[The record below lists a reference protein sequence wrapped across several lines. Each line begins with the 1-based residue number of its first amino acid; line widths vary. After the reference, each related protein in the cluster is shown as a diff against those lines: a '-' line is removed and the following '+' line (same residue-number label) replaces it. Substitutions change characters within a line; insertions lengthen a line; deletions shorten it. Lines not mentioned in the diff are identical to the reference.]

1 MIYNAVKINNRDYLD
16 KGDLKMGLLTFA
28 NVTRMDGPTIATIV
42 KFLDYVSETFH
53 NMQPKDNVVTPT
65 SVIDYSLLDSMDQTY
80 KKNQKL
86 AKKNRKNKN
95 MEAITG
101 IIDLE
106 PPKPVEEVF
115 SSMQLDQLKVIVESQ
130 NKLIQELL
138 LEQSKAFKSML
149 PEVISNSGNVPSKK
163 ESKTKKETAA

>member
-16 KGDLKMGLLTFA
+16 KGDLKIGLLTFA
-28 NVTRMDGPTIATIV
+28 NVTRMDGATVATIV
-42 KFLDYVSETFH
+42 KFLDYISETFYS
-53 NMQPKDNVVTPT
+53 MQPKDNVVTPT
-65 SVIDYSLLDSMDQTY
+65 AVIDYSLLDSMDQTY
-80 KKNQKL
+80 RKNQKL

-95 MEAITG
+95 LEAITG

-115 SSMQLDQLKVIVESQ
+115 SSMQLDQLKVIVEAQ

-149 PEVISNSGNVPSKK
+149 PDAITESGTTQSKK
-163 ESKTKKETAA
+163 GSKTTKETAA